1 MTTAQLLYSAIEKYA
16 TQPGASA
23 GPKPPAAPAAPAG
36 GGGLNSG
43 GLNKGLAAGPAPAG
57 GLSKPIKP
65 ITAQPAM
72 QPAAPAARPLPPTY
86 ERWPDGGPKPHHIQ
100 QLIADG
106 KELGAREGEIT
117 QRKQNI
123 VNMMNNFDPLGERT
137 PAGQQPQQ
145 TTAPDWIKPEYRDA
159 IGAPAGQRKYMYFPN
174 DEGFAGAGG
183 RVVETATGRIVQTNM
198 PDREGYLQHLRGGV
212 GNAAQATPPATT
224 QPVAQLAPNPTTPIL
239 STPAPTLP
247 PQPPSPAPAPA
258 GPQPIVSNTQGIMT
272 DVTGKPVETV
282 PPRPSGPAAFVDT
295 LKQRSDGK
303 EPTGGVI
310 DMTKPL
316 DVNAV
321 AGHFNN
327 PNLKPEQKTQLA
339 TDLATK
345 LKNENP
351 QYYEG
356 FQDIQAGR
364 TDTEAAKAYQGR
376 LQQAQD
382 EFVQQQVQA
391 DPQKAATPQGFGEI
405 VNGAMSTFQNMH
417 PAMQAMVGIGL
428 PVGLIGI
435 MSSMFG
441 EGGMGMGI
449 LGALGLGAGVLG
461 GAAGGLFGQGA
472 QNMTA
477 DAAYQIGSFLGMAP
491 EAQSGSLDA
500 LKGEDAIARMTAGP
514 SKEDQMAAFNDPAGH
529 AKKVQ
534 QQLDQASKVRQLM
547 NLPEGMRPQFLRN
560 IDPSLSEEDAVI
572 AARNAAQFSTQM
584 DDPSSAVSK
593 MLQQGQE
600 FVANPHGVVNEKA
613 DEHVRNKLPWGTQWA
628 APYLRSGYQWANGI
642 PSGPSEEVVK
652 GASMNINKLIEKWAF
667 NDMDAKE
674 LSDLKAEKA
683 KGAPYRVDEA
693 RREHELNLRNQ
704 AAAPA
709 EKKLVVLCMK
719 SARCWAGYE
728 PVPGKKPYSEDSC
741 RPVGSKKKK
750 DSKKKDK

>member
-1 MTTAQLLYSAIEKYA
+1 MTTAQLLHSVFEKYA

-23 GPKPPAAPAAPAG
+23 GPKPPAAPATPT

-43 GLNKGLAAGPAPAG
+43 GLNKGLSAGPAPAG
-57 GLSKPIKP
+57 GLSKPLKP
-65 ITAQPAM
+65 VTTQPAM

-106 KELGAREGEIT
+106 KELGAREDEIT

-137 PAGQQPQQ
+137 PARQQPQQ

-198 PDREGYLQHLRGGV
+198 PDREGYLQRLMGGA

-224 QPVAQLAPNPTTPIL
+224 QPAAQPAPNPTTPIL
-239 STPAPTLP
+239 STPASTLT
-247 PQPPSPAPAPA
+247 PQPTPAAPAPAPA
-258 GPQPIVSNTQGIMT
+258 SPQPIVSNTQGTMT

-316 DVNAV
+316 DVNTI
-321 AGHFNN
+321 AGQFKN
-327 PNLKPEQKTQLA
+327 PNLNSEQKTQLA

-461 GAAGGLFGQGA
+461 GAAGGMFGQGA
-472 QNMTA
+472 SNMVG
-477 DAAYQIGSFLGMAP
+477 DAMYNMGSFLGMVP
-491 EAQSGSLDA
+491 EAREGSLDA
-500 LKGEDAIARMTAGP
+500 LKGDNPIQSIIKGQSKGHDGWIGPKVETVKKQLEDGRKQVG
-514 SKEDQMAAFNDPAGH
+514 
-529 AKKVQ
+529 
-534 QQLDQASKVRQLM
+534 QLRQLM
-547 NLPEGMRPQFLRN
+547 ALPVGNDAKIRLMQRL
-560 IDPSLSEEDAVI
+560 DPSIKSVEDAQKI
-572 AARNAAQFSTQM
+572 FANAGTVLNAY
-584 DDPSSAVSK
+584 DDPKSELSQHIQKGERYVESPWSVIGEEVSNFLPSAS
-593 MLQQGQE
+593 
-600 FVANPHGVVNEKA
+600 A
-613 DEHVRNKLPWGTQWA
+613 
-628 APYLRSGYQWANGI
+628 WANQAGDGTGFV
-642 PSGPSEEVVK
+642 PPRAK
-652 GASMNINKLIEKWAF
+652 GASMNMHTLIEKWAF

-674 LSDLKAEKA
+674 LSDIKAEKA
-683 KGAPYRVDEA
+683 KGAPYRVEDA

-704 AAAPA
+704 ATAPV
-709 EKKLVVLCMK
+709 EKKLVVMCMK

-728 PVPGKKPYSEDSC
+728 PVPGKKPYSNDSC
-741 RPVGSKKKK
+741 RPVGSKKK
-750 DSKKKDK
+750 DSKKKAK